1 MGMAMRTFEQIRAGQ
16 GGATR
21 RAFVAAAGAAAAGA
35 ALGSGLG
42 LAPEA
47 ARAADAPADE
57 VVIFHTNDVHGHLV
71 GDGST
76 TVGIDVVAGLRK
88 ATPNSLLVDA
98 GDATQGMP
106 IVTLEKGASAVE
118 LMNAAGYDAMCV
130 GNHEFDFGRD
140 VLLDNAAAMEFPLL
154 AANVIREDGEPLL
167 EGVGVC
173 GDGATAVLECA
184 GRRIGVFGLV
194 TRETPTATSPSCVEG
209 LEFRDEI
216 ETAEACIAQLAQQ
229 GLDAIVAL
237 CHMGNGAVPCT
248 APALAQGLSDEAA
261 RHLTAIVDGH
271 SHTVENAEVNG
282 ILVVQTGCNLAA
294 VGKLTLAFGQDGEAS
309 AREELIDVTGA
320 VELAQ
325 ADPAVAGDLA
335 DLAQQQE
342 ALMAEKLFET
352 PTTLWGGWVANS
364 AIGGPSRLVETNMG
378 DVVADAM
385 RACAQTYLEE
395 AGLAGNPVV
404 GAMNGGSLRQ
414 VFSRGAVS
422 RGDLAS
428 CFPFSNTVVLKRVT
442 PAVLKEVLEISQ
454 GLAAGQDEQTGML
467 LQDDCFGGFLQ
478 VAGVTVE
485 LDLNA
490 EQGSRVVSMT
500 LDGADELLDP
510 ADDETPIV
518 FVSSS
523 FIMDGGNGY
532 DVLASLD
539 RMAEVG
545 GDLET
550 VQAYFVSLAQEEAGR
565 ELPVIPLYAGTEG
578 RLQMRGGYEP
588 APWTCMV
595 RVVDGSGAA
604 LPNTALTV
612 EVDAS
617 QRLDLT
623 SDADGLVVFEVEDGP
638 HAVAYIPPD
647 AADDYAPT
655 EVLVDNYLG
664 FGLVE
669 DELHPCPSLVVE
681 G

>member
-1 MGMAMRTFEQIRAGQ
+1 MATRTFEQYRAGQ

-21 RAFVAAAGAAAAGA
+21 RAFVAGAGAAAAGA
-35 ALGSGLG
+35 ALASGLG
-42 LAPEA
+42 LAPDA

-76 TVGIDVVAGLRK
+76 TVGIDVVAGLRE

-106 IVTLEKGASAVE
+106 IVTLQKGASAVE
-118 LMNAAGYDAMCV
+118 LMNAAGYDVMCA

-140 VLLDNAAAMEFPLL
+140 VLLENAAAMEFPLL
-154 AANVIREDGEPLL
+154 AANVAREDGELL
-167 EGVGVC
+167 LAGVGAC

-184 GRRIGVFGLV
+184 GRRIGVFGIV
-194 TRETPTATSPSCVEG
+194 TRETLTATSPSCVEG

-237 CHMGNGAVPCT
+237 CHMGDGAAPCT

-261 RHLTAIVDGH
+261 KHLTAIVDGH
-271 SHTVENAEVNG
+271 SHTVENSEVNG
-282 ILVVQTGCNLAA
+282 ILVVQTGCYFAS
-294 VGKLTLAFGQDGEAS
+294 VGKLTLVFGQDGEVS
-309 AREELIDVTGA
+309 AREELIDAASAAT
-320 VELAQ
+320 LAQ
-325 ADPAVAGDLA
+325 ADPTVASELA
-335 DLAQQQE
+335 DLAQEQE
-342 ALMAEKLFET
+342 TLMAEKLFET
-352 PTTLWGGWVANS
+352 PTTLWGGWVSQS
-364 AIGGPSRLVETNMG
+364 AIGCPSRMVETNIG
-378 DVVADAM
+378 DVVADAL
-385 RACAQTYLEE
+385 RSCGQAYLDD
-395 AGLAGNPVV
+395 AGLSGGPVV
-404 GAMNGGSLRQ
+404 AVVNGGSLRQ
-414 VFSRGAVS
+414 AFSRGAVS
-422 RGDLAS
+422 CGDFAS
-428 CFPFSNTVVLKRVT
+428 CFPFSNTVVLKEVT
-442 PAVLKEVLEISQ
+442 PAVLKQVLEISQ
-454 GLAAGQDEQTGML
+454 EFAAGQDGQSGML
-467 LQDDCFGGFLQ
+467 LQQDCFGGFLQ

-500 LDGADELLDP
+500 LDGTDEPLDL

-550 VQAYFVSLAQEEAGR
+550 VQAYFEGLAQEEAGR

-588 APWTCMV
+588 TAWTCTV
-595 RVVDGSGAA
+595 RAVDASGAA

-612 EVDAS
+612 EIDAS
-617 QRLDLT
+617 QRLDLE

-647 AADDYAPT
+647 ASDDYVPT